1 MNVKLL
7 NQTIHEALA
16 KVEHPTISATLLD
29 LGMLKNVKV
38 TPDRKVTFTLVLPFP
53 SIPGNI
59 RDYLINSLASAAQS
73 AGGDIS
79 GSNLDLMSVEDRQL
93 FLVKEQENWRG

>member
-1 MNVKLL
+1 MNVELL

-16 KVEHPTISATLLD
+16 KVEHPTISVTLLD

-38 TPDRKVTFTLVLPFP
+38 TPDGKVTFTLFLPFP
-53 SIPGNI
+53 SIPDNI

-73 AGGDIS
+73 AGGEIS
-79 GSNLDLMSVEDRQL
+79 GANLDLMSGEDRQL

>member
-1 MNVKLL
+1 MNVELL

-16 KVEHPTISATLLD
+16 KVEHPSISATLIE
-29 LGMLKNVKV
+29 LGMLKNVTV
-38 TPDRKVTFTLVLPFP
+38 TPDGKVTFTLVLPFP
-53 SIPGNI
+53 SIPDNI

-73 AGGDIS
+73 AGGEIS
-79 GSNLDLMSVEDRQL
+79 GANLDLMSDEERQE